1 MMSII
6 VMQLQSEQANP
17 KILNIT
23 LAPST
28 GVDWAKDDNND
39 DFTHKRAC
47 EK

>member
-1 MMSII
+1 MMSNI
-6 VMQLQSEQANP
+6 VMQLKCEQANP

-39 DFTHKRAC
+39 DFTQ
-47 EK
+47 EGL